1 MARHYQTNG
10 AAKEVHPKGKTF
22 TMKELQEYVGGYFTP
37 VRLDGNNVMLC
48 CEDAMP
54 RGLEPNRKAT
64 EIAAE
69 HRLLHLFGGAVLG
82 DVLIVN
88 NNEWD

>member
-1 MARHYQTNG
+1 MARLYQTNG

-22 TMKELQEYVGGYFTP
+22 TLKELQKYVGGYFTP
-37 VRLDGNNVMLC
+37 VRLDGDNVMLC

-54 RGLEPNRKAT
+54 RGLKPNRKAT

-69 HRLLHLFGGAVLG
+69 HRLLHLFGGVVLG

>member
-10 AAKEVHPKGKTF
+10 AAKEVHPKDKTF

-37 VRLDGNNVMLC
+37 VRLDGDEVMLC

-54 RGLEPNRKAT
+54 RGLKPNRKAT

>member
-1 MARHYQTNG
+1 MARLYQTNG

-22 TMKELQEYVGGYFTP
+22 TLNELQKYVGGYFTP

-48 CEDAMP
+48 CEDATL
-54 RGLEPNRKAT
+54 RGLMSNRKAT

-69 HRLLHLFGGAVLG
+69 YRLLHLFGGAVLG

>member
-1 MARHYQTNG
+1 MARLYQTNG

-22 TMKELQEYVGGYFTP
+22 TLKELQKYVGGYFTP
-37 VRLDGNNVMLC
+37 VRLDGDNVMLC

-54 RGLEPNRKAT
+54 RGLKPNRKAT

-69 HRLLHLFGGAVLG
+69 HRLLHLFGGVVLG
-82 DVLIVN
+82 DVLIVTN
-88 NNEWD
+88 EEWD